1 MPNRIIKES
10 ILTSD
15 TLAELSWFEQNV
27 FFRLIVLCDDY
38 GRTDARAAVIKG
50 SAFALYSGVTE
61 KQVQD
66 AIIKLSTVGI
76 ANLYE
81 VGGRPYL
88 QLCAWAKHQTIRA
101 KRSKYPEPPL
111 KCDTTQESE
120 NICMQMQA
128 DESVCLRNPI
138 QSNPNPIQS
147 KRESKEGRHSDFF
160 LEFAKENA
168 ALLSALQDF
177 EKMRKQ
183 IKKPMTDKAKQLLV
197 RNLEKLA
204 AKQSDK
210 SGYMIACLNQSILNC
225 WQSVFELKEP
235 FVSETVIHEAPPEW
249 AYDPNKSFEEQLGVK
264 F

>member
-15 TLAELSWFEQNV
+15 TLAQLSWFEQNV

-38 GRTDARAAVIKG
+38 GRTDARAAVIRG

-76 ANLYE
+76 ADLYE

-101 KRSKYPEPPL
+101 KRSKYPEPL
-111 KCDTTQESE
+111 TKTSDLQADE
-120 NICMQMQA
+120 NICKQMQA
-128 DESVCLRNPI
+128 DESICLRNPI
-138 QSNPNPIQS
+138 QSESNPIQS
-147 KRESKEGRHSDFF
+147 EKESESKFSRFWDEYPKKKARADAQKAWNSKAVEGDKHID
-160 LEFAKENA
+160 AV
-168 ALLSALQDF
+168 LSALKEQ
-177 EKMRKQ
+177 
-183 IKKPMTDKAKQLLV
+183 
-197 RNLEKLA
+197 
-204 AKQSDK
+204 KQSADWQK
-210 SGYMIACLNQSILNC
+210 EDGKFIPYPATWLRGKRWEDTEPESEVIL
-225 WQSVFELKEP
+225 
-235 FVSETVIHEAPPEW
+235 HEAPPEW